1 MNKIKV
7 KDVHHPGVAEEFD
20 RLTVNDIQKLLK
32 KRDQFIDT
40 GCPACHSLNVKSVF
54 NHQGME
60 YKRCSE
66 CELLYISPAPTEDLH
81 LEYVLNSTAMKYWRE
96 IANPGMKESRRPM
109 YIERVEYAKNIIQR
123 FNPNSKNSLEIGA
136 GNGEF
141 AQELAKQQVF
151 SEIVVL
157 EPQELTLNIESIKV
171 INGGF
176 EELESHEHT
185 FDVVFAW
192 ELIEHILEPD
202 QFLRLVRKAMNL
214 DSVLILS
221 TPNENSVE
229 TRTLGTD
236 SSNIIFDHVRLYN
249 PLAITELLTRN
260 GFRVLDI
267 STPGLLDVE
276 RLKQHLNKDTD
287 VFSDDPALRFLLMQD
302 DKITAEFQEYLK
314 ENLHSSHMRVVA
326 IIDGEWKGSKTPVL

>member
-20 RLTVNDIQKLLK
+20 RLTVNDIQKLLT
-32 KRDQFIDT
+32 KRDQFVDT
-40 GCPACHSLNVKSVF
+40 GCPACHSLNVKSAF
-54 NHQGME
+54 NYQGMD
-60 YKRCSE
+60 YRRCCE
-66 CELLYISPAPTEDLH
+66 CELLYVSPAPTEALH
-81 LEYVLNSTAMKYWRE
+81 LEYVLNSTAMKFWRE
-96 IANPGMKESRRPM
+96 IANPGMRESRRPM
-109 YIERVEYAKNIIQR
+109 YQERVEYAKKIIQR
-123 FNPNSKNSLEIGA
+123 FKPNSKNCLEVGA

-141 AQELAKQQVF
+141 AQELTNEQIF
-151 SEIVVL
+151 NEIVVL
-157 EPQELTLNIESIKV
+157 EPQELTLNMDSIEV
-171 INGGF
+171 ITGGF
-176 EELESHEHT
+176 EELESHERT

-202 QFLRLVRKAMNL
+202 QFLRLVRKVMNS
-214 DSVLILS
+214 DGIFILS

-249 PLAITELLTRN
+249 PVAITELLSRN

-276 RLKQHLNKDTD
+276 RLKQHLDKKTD
-287 VFSDDPALRFLLMQD
+287 LFSDNPALHFLLMQD
-302 DKITAEFQEYLK
+302 DKITAAFQNYLK

-326 IIDGEWKGSKTPVL
+326 TIDGEWKGSKTPVL